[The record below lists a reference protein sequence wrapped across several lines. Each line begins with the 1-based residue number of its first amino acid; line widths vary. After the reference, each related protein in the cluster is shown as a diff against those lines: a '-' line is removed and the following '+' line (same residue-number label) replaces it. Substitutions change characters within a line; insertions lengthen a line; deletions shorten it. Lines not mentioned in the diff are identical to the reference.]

1 VKVIFGVFYRLH
13 FFIITNIGTHLGINK
28 DSPEGRPVQ
37 PEGKIDKIPMV
48 NGLHHYYFRQA
59 A

>member
-1 VKVIFGVFYRLH
+1 MIVGAH
-13 FFIITNIGTHLGINK
+13 SIILIKYQTHLGINNY
-28 DSPEGRPVQ
+28 SPEGRPVQ
-37 PEGKIDKIPMV
+37 AIGTIDKIPFV

>member
-1 VKVIFGVFYRLH
+1 MSNAQML
-13 FFIITNIGTHLGINK
+13 TLS
-28 DSPEGRPVQ
+28 DSLIA
-37 PEGKIDKIPMV
+37 GKIDKIPFV